1 MNKLPEKSPNVTSIF
16 VWSVIVGSSLGIKPP
31 FISEW
36 QTIMAQGQ
44 SPIYI
49 PHSLGEMPIKVD
61 VQVRVVREG
70 SQHIFPG
77 FGAGQRSDEDGD
89 SQYGAVLC
97 SYNESHVRL
106 HVPVSTITTK
116 GGLVSTGMTPLFLKV
131 SHCMKYCSWV
141 EFFYF
146 GKRWIHLTRMHW
158 KVGRAC
164 KCFIM
169 LSIFYLHANK
179 KISL

>member
-16 VWSVIVGSSLGIKPP
+16 VWSVIVESSLGIKPP

-36 QTIMAQGQ
+36 QTIVAQGQ

-116 GGLVSTGMTPLFLKV
+116 GGLVSTGMTPLFFKV
-131 SHCMKYCSWV
+131 SHCMKYCSCGRV
-141 EFFYF
+141 FYF
-146 GKRWIHLTRMHW
+146 GKSSIHFTRTHLE
-158 KVGRAC
+158 VE
-164 KCFIM
+164 CFSQHEI
-169 LSIFYLHANK
+169 L
-179 KISL
+179 

>member
-77 FGAGQRSDEDGD
+77 FGAGQRSDENGD

-116 GGLVSTGMTPLFLKV
+116 GGLVSTGMTPLFFKV
-131 SHCMKYCSWV
+131 SHCTKYCSWA
-141 EFFYF
+141 EFSILESVGFIF
-146 GKRWIHLTRMHW
+146 TRMHW
-158 KVGRAC
+158 EVGRAC

-179 KISL
+179 KKS

>member
-1 MNKLPEKSPNVTSIF
+1 MYMNKLPEKSPNVTSIF

-36 QTIMAQGQ
+36 QTIVAQGQ

-49 PHSLGEMPIKVD
+49 RHSLGEMPIKVD
-61 VQVRVVREG
+61 VQVRVMREG

-116 GGLVSTGMTPLFLKV
+116 GGLVSTGMTPLFFKV
-131 SHCMKYCSWV
+131 CFSLYEILFMGRVFLFWKALDSFNKDALEGWSCM
-141 EFFYF
+141 
-146 GKRWIHLTRMHW
+146 
-158 KVGRAC
+158 
-164 KCFIM
+164 
-169 LSIFYLHANK
+169 
-179 KISL
+179 